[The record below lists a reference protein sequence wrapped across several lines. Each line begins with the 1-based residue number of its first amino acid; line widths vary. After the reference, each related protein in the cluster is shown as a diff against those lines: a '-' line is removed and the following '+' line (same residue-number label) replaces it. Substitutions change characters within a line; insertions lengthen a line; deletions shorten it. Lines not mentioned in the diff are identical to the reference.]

1 MAHGRSPR
9 HVRKTKPKAPA
20 HPAQSAGS
28 GASDRAEG
36 AAVRAVEG
44 ERDRRG
50 RPVAKAEPRLARK
63 LETAGEPVRL
73 QRLLASAGFGSRRE
87 VETLLL
93 EGRVSVNGDIATL
106 GDRARP
112 GVDDIRLDGERV
124 LSDRPVYWIVHKPRG
139 VVTTV
144 RDESGRR
151 TVLDLLPRK
160 LGRVFPVGRLDVE
173 TTGLLLLTNDGET
186 AYAMLHPS
194 LGNEREYKVSV
205 KGQIDAKAIAR
216 IEKGVHLEEGK
227 TAPGRVDDVR
237 IDPKA
242 GTSSFTLT
250 LVEGRNRQIRRSLL
264 ILGFPVRRLV
274 RERMGPLRLGSL
286 AVGEARALTPEER
299 TTLLAHVAGLKSGER
314 PRRSARAARPMG
326 MGTGRPKRAPD
337 AVGSSSK
344 PATGRPVREASTARS
359 GKPTRPVRPA
369 RPARPARPG
378 GGAGASA
385 GVGRPQRG
393 ERPQRGASSRKG
405 VRK

>member
-1 MAHGRSPR
+1 MAHGQSPR
-9 HVRKTKPKAPA
+9 HVRKPKPKAPA
-20 HPAQSAGS
+20 PSEPAKPRPARG
-28 GASDRAEG
+28 GAET
-36 AAVRAVEG
+36 RAVDRP
-44 ERDRRG
+44 ER
-50 RPVAKAEPRLARK
+50 RL
-63 LETAGEPVRL
+63 EQAGEPVRL

-87 VETLLL
+87 VEALLRD
-93 EGRVSVNGDIATL
+93 GRVSVDGEIAQL

-124 LSDRPVYWIVHKPRG
+124 LSDRPAYWIVNKPRG

-144 RDESGRR
+144 RDEAGRR

-160 LGRVFPVGRLDVE
+160 VGRVFPVGRLDVE

-194 LGNEREYKVSV
+194 LGNEREYRVSV

-237 IDPKA
+237 IDPKT
-242 GTSSFTLT
+242 GTSTFTLT

-274 RERMGPLRLGSL
+274 RERMGPLRLDGL
-286 AVGEARALTPEER
+286 PVGEARPLTPDER
-299 TTLLAHVAGLKSGER
+299 TALLAHVERLKQGER
-314 PRRSARAARPMG
+314 PRSRARSARPGRPTSSARP
-326 MGTGRPKRAPD
+326 THPTRPPD
-337 AVGSSSK
+337 
-344 PATGRPVREASTARS
+344 TGRPVVRGPRAGSGEASGVPRTRRAPTT
-359 GKPTRPVRPA
+359 KPRAKASLGRPA
-369 RPARPARPG
+369 
-378 GGAGASA
+378 AG
-385 GVGRPQRG
+385 
-393 ERPQRGASSRKG
+393 RPQRGASSRKG

>member
-1 MAHGRSPR
+1 MAHGQSPR

-20 HPAQSAGS
+20 APEVASPRPARGRREA
-28 GASDRAEG
+28 
-36 AAVRAVEG
+36 RAVDRP
-44 ERDRRG
+44 ER
-50 RPVAKAEPRLARK
+50 RL
-63 LETAGEPVRL
+63 EQAGEPVRL

-87 VETLLL
+87 VEDLLRD
-93 EGRVSVNGDIATL
+93 GRVSVDGEVASL

-112 GVDDIRLDGERV
+112 GIDDIRLDGERV
-124 LSDRPVYWIVHKPRG
+124 LSDRPAYWIVNKPRG

-144 RDESGRR
+144 RDEAGRR

-160 LGRVFPVGRLDVE
+160 VGRVFPVGRLDVE

-194 LGNEREYKVSV
+194 LGNEREYRVSV

-237 IDPKA
+237 IDPKT
-242 GTSSFTLT
+242 GTSTFTLT

-274 RERMGPLRLGSL
+274 RERMGPPRLDGL
-286 AVGEARALTPEER
+286 AVGEARTLTPEER
-299 TTLLAHVAGLKSGER
+299 TVLLAHVAGLKQGER
-314 PRRSARAARPMG
+314 PRRGAHA
-326 MGTGRPKRAPD
+326 
-337 AVGSSSK
+337 
-344 PATGRPVREASTARS
+344 
-359 GKPTRPVRPA
+359 A
-369 RPARPARPG
+369 RPARPTPSARPTQ
-378 GGAGASA
+378 SA
-385 GVGRPQRG
+385 RPTPSVRSAHPTRPPDVGRPVSRTARSG
-393 ERPQRGASSRKG
+393 PAEPSGAARPRRSPKAKGAIGRPAAGRPQRGASSRKG